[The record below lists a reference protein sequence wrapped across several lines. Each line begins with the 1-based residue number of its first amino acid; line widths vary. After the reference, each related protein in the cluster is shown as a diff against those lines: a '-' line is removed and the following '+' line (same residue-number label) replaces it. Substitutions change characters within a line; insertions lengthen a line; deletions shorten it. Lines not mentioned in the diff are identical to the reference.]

1 MDERLERGIREF
13 NGHRFFEAHETLESL
28 WQEYRGDDRTFLQGL
43 IQVAAGCFHLDNEN
57 LRGAESQFRKA
68 LAKLGA
74 YLPVHGGLLLDP
86 PLQRVRALLNA
97 LQDIQT
103 TGRPLPAPIPFPIFE
118 YSDVRNRLNQQTASK
133 EKKTCL
139 P

>member
-1 MDERLERGIREF
+1 MDERLEQGIGEL
-13 NGHRFFEAHETLESL
+13 NDHRFFEAHETLESL

-43 IQVAAGCFHLDNEN
+43 IQVAAGCYHLDNGN

-68 LAKLGA
+68 LTKLEA
-74 YLPVHGGLLLDP
+74 YGSAHCGVALEPGL
-86 PLQRVRALLNA
+86 RTVRTLFAIA
-97 LQDIQT
+97 RDAQAE
-103 TGRPLPAPIPFPIFE
+103 GRPPSAPIVFPVFE
-118 YSDVRNRLNQQTASK
+118 YAEVRHHLNQQTASK

>member
-1 MDERLERGIREF
+1 MDERLEQGIGEL
-13 NGHRFFEAHETLESL
+13 NDHRFFGAHETLESL

-43 IQVAAGCFHLDNEN
+43 IQVAAGCYHLDNGN

-68 LAKLGA
+68 LAKLEA
-74 YLPVHGGLLLDP
+74 YGPAHNGVALDP
-86 PLQRVRALLNA
+86 GLRTVRSLLA
-97 LQDIQT
+97 IAQDAHAA
-103 TGRPLPAPIPFPIFE
+103 GRPVSAPIVFPVFE
-118 YSDVRNRLNQQTASK
+118 HAEGYHRLNQQTASK